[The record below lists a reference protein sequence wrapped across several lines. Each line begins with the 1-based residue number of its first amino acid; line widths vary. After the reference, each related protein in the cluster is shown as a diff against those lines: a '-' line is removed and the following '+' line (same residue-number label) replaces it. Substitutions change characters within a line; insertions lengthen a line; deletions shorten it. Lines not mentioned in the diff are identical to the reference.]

1 MLLRTILFCEKIRRA
16 KEAEGN
22 GEKGK
27 KNGNQLGGSDIAKLL
42 LLLFEENEDKVL
54 NTVMSALGNLEEKI
68 QLTVKTKL
76 IFQGIEIDVSG
87 RLVYRDGKEI
97 KTTFREFEIL
107 YLLASNPGRV
117 FSKEQIYDI
126 VWQEPY
132 SGDYNIVMSHIRHI
146 REKIEDNPAKPLYI
160 QTVWGIGYRFNKNVS
175 SSL

>member
-1 MLLRTILFCEKIRRA
+1 MNTIMAALDNLDEKV
-16 KEAEGN
+16 
-22 GEKGK
+22 
-27 KNGNQLGGSDIAKLL
+27 QLK
-42 LLLFEENEDKVL
+42 
-54 NTVMSALGNLEEKI
+54 
-68 QLTVKTKL
+68 VKTKL
-76 IFQGIEIDVSG
+76 VFQGIEIDISN

-146 REKIEDNPAKPLYI
+146 REKIEDNPGKPLYI
-160 QTVWGIGYRFNKNVS
+160 QTVWGIGYRFNKNLS

>member
-1 MLLRTILFCEKIRRA
+1 MNTIMAALDNLDEKV
-16 KEAEGN
+16 
-22 GEKGK
+22 
-27 KNGNQLGGSDIAKLL
+27 QLK
-42 LLLFEENEDKVL
+42 
-54 NTVMSALGNLEEKI
+54 
-68 QLTVKTKL
+68 VKTKL
-76 IFQGIEIDVSG
+76 VFQGIEIDVSS

-146 REKIEDNPAKPLYI
+146 REKIEDNPGKPLYI
-160 QTVWGIGYRFNKNVS
+160 QTVWGIGYRFNKNLS

>member
-1 MLLRTILFCEKIRRA
+1 MNTIMA
-16 KEAEGN
+16 
-22 GEKGK
+22 
-27 KNGNQLGGSDIAKLL
+27 
-42 LLLFEENEDKVL
+42 
-54 NTVMSALGNLEEKI
+54 ALDNLEEKV
-68 QLTVKTKL
+68 QLKVKTKL
-76 IFQGIEIDVSG
+76 VFQGIEIDVSN

-107 YLLASNPGRV
+107 YLLASNPGMV

-146 REKIEDNPAKPLYI
+146 REKIEDDPGKPLYI
-160 QTVWGIGYRFNKNVS
+160 QTVWGIGYRFNKNLS